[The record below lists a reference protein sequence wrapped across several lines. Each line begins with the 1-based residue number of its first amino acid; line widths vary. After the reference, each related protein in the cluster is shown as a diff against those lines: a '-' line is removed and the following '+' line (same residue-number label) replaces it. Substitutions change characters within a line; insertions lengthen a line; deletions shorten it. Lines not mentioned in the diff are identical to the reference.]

1 MAEGVFRSAP
11 LLVGVIGFLFVVLIG
26 HSLNLV
32 MSLLS
37 VIVHGIRLNILEFSN
52 QLGMEWSGYK
62 YDPFRETVKEN

>member
-1 MAEGVFRSAP
+1 VFRSAP